1 MAVGSGRTETSDN
14 SFLEV
19 LQCIVSSIYKE
30 PEIPAPSLCFCTE
43 TDNVHIFTG
52 PMQKGDYNS
61 KETTCFTRIR
71 HFTGLTECLL
81 GSLVCHMVVPSY
93 LVRATRQ

>member
-1 MAVGSGRTETSDN
+1 MTVGSGRTETSDN

-43 TDNVHIFTG
+43 TMSTFLLVLCK
-52 PMQKGDYNS
+52 KGDYNS

-93 LVRATRQ
+93 PARATGHR